1 MQVSELHDNGGFNC
15 DAQIIVI
22 IYNMNKKWNKMYNIH
37 VQRTEHKMTPH
48 VYLC

>member
-1 MQVSELHDNGGFNC
+1 MHVSELHDNGGFNC

-22 IYNMNKKWNKMYNIH
+22 IYKMNRKWNNMYNI
-37 VQRTEHKMTPH
+37 QRMQHKMSPH